1 MRRVSST
8 RLLLGAVALTALGVG
23 LASCGRFDRAQR
35 AAWRDQAE
43 AQCLA
48 SRQVTQSA
56 HISYRSQPIE
66 GPGTCGMQQ
75 PLRVSALSRGN
86 VKLSSAATLACPI
99 VPTTDKWLDQVVQKA
114 AMARLGSQVIEMKA
128 GSYSCRAM
136 NNGSGT
142 RRTSEHA
149 YGNALDIFAFRLADG
164 REITVRSGWNGSPE
178 ERAFLRE
185 VFLGA
190 CDMFST
196 VLGPGADMF
205 HYDHFHVD
213 LARHGRGRQICK
225 PRISPPGPTDFAPPQ
240 PDRGLIATAP
250 RGGMTPMPQ
259 SGQGQTGQAYAGQSY
274 PMSGPI
280 AAIPERSLP
289 PGWTQGPAGRPLDDA
304 PRVARAEP
312 SQPGGGPIRLP
323 GSSYLNDEVIIGDHD
338 GQGVLDRPGSDVFGA
353 DPAREG
359 LITPETDPFAIRR

>member
-1 MRRVSST
+1 MRCASHRKFALVS
-8 RLLLGAVALTALGVG
+8 LALTLTGVG
-23 LASCGRFDRAQR
+23 LASCGRFERAQR

-43 AQCLA
+43 AQCLT
-48 SRQVTQSA
+48 SRQVAAS
-56 HISYRSQPIE
+56 SYVSFRSTAIE

-75 PLRVSALSRGN
+75 PLRVNALSRGN

-99 VPTTDKWLDQVVQKA
+99 VPTTDRWLDKVVQKA
-114 AMARLGSQVIEMKA
+114 ASERLGSPVVEIRA

-149 YGNALDIFAFRLADG
+149 YGNALDIFGFRLADG
-164 REITVRSGWNGSPE
+164 REVTVRGGWNGRPE

-213 LARHGRGRQICK
+213 LARHGKGRQICK
-225 PRISPPGPTDFAPPQ
+225 PRITAPEAPDFAPPQ
-240 PDRGLIATAP
+240 PDRGVMASAQQMAP
-250 RGGMTPMPQ
+250 APA
-259 SGQGQTGQAYAGQSY
+259 QAYAGQSY
-274 PMSGPI
+274 PIPDAARRAVAAGPLSP
-280 AAIPERSLP
+280 IPDRSLP
-289 PGWTQGPAGRPLDDA
+289 PGWTQGPQGRPLDEG
-304 PRVARAEP
+304 PRVA
-312 SQPGGGPIRLP
+312 SVQQPAGAPLMLP
-323 GSSYLNDEVIIGDHD
+323 GASYLRDEVIIGDIE
-338 GQGVLDRPGSDVFGA
+338 GQGVIDRPGSDVFGA
-353 DPAREG
+353 DPAQG
-359 LITPETDPFAIRR
+359 GYITPENDPFAVRR

>member
-1 MRRVSST
+1 V
-8 RLLLGAVALTALGVG
+8 LGVG

-48 SRQVTQSA
+48 SRQVTAS
-56 HISYRSQPIE
+56 SYVSFRPQAIE
-66 GPGTCGMQQ
+66 GPGSCGMQQ
-75 PLRVSALSRGN
+75 PLRVSALAQGR
-86 VKLSSAATLACPI
+86 VRLTSAATLACPI
-99 VPTTDKWLDQVVQKA
+99 VPTTDKWLEQVVQKS

-196 VLGPGADMF
+196 VLGPGADMY
-205 HYDHFHVD
+205 HYDHFHMD

-240 PDRGLIATAP
+240 PDRGLIASAHGNMAP
-250 RGGMTPMPQ
+250 AAAGH
-259 SGQGQTGQAYAGQSY
+259 AYAMTDTARPAMAAG
-274 PMSGPI
+274 PMSPI
-280 AAIPERSLP
+280 PSRSLP
-289 PGWTQGPAGRPLDDA
+289 PGWTQGPQGSARQPEESA
-304 PRVARAEP
+304 RVASAP
-312 SQPGGGPIRLP
+312 AGGPLMLP
-323 GSSYLNDEVIIGDHD
+323 GASYLRDEVVIGDLE
-338 GQGVLDRPGSDVFGA
+338 GQGVIDRPGSDVFGA
-353 DPAREG
+353 DPVQNG
-359 LITPETDPFAIRR
+359 LITPENDPFAIRR